1 MIEGKKFT
9 LGEISFEIDPK
20 SLQVSLESM
29 LKQPTAAW
37 PKMATAAGIPC
48 EPFDQ
53 KLVRPVLLGF
63 FQSAWYEAFT
73 GSVPEKC
80 QVNQVA
86 RIARYNQQL
95 KELVDNDGK
104 DLVVSR
110 TTKKDGTPKTPK
122 VAVLWKLVEGKYAD
136 VKTGQRYIVVKTL
149 LNLAASKP
157 ESFGFSALE
166 VFENQA
172 KLEGIKEAG
181 QTNVNFHLQK
191 FKGEGIVVQVNAD
204 GTARTD
210 NETPAPKSAA
220 TTAKATTPATPSPKA
235 KAVPAA
241 EVKKNKK

>member
-20 SLQVSLESM
+20 SLQASLESM
-29 LKQPTAAW
+29 LKQPAAAW

-95 KELVDNDGK
+95 KELVENDGK

-110 TTKKDGTPKTPK
+110 TKKDGTPKTPK

-166 VFENQA
+166 VFKNQA

-210 NETPAPKSAA
+210 DETPAPKPA
-220 TTAKATTPATPSPKA
+220 ATPSPKA
-235 KAVPAA
+235 KAVPTA